1 MDGIQKK
8 VGLTITDDAK
18 AERKLVIYYDHDSS
32 KISADD
38 QVFLSSEVAR
48 IPMHEKVSL
57 TVTGHADRKGPE
69 KYNQNLSLERAIGV
83 HEALSNFGIG
93 KKYIGISAAGETT
106 PLVET
111 LDGISEPRNRRS
123 EIFIRLNF

>member
-1 MDGIQKK
+1 
-8 VGLTITDDAK
+8 
-18 AERKLVIYYDHDSS
+18 
-32 KISADD
+32 
-38 QVFLSSEVAR
+38 
-48 IPMHEKVSL
+48 
-57 TVTGHADRKGPE
+57 
-69 KYNQNLSLERAIGV
+69 V
-83 HEALSNFGIG
+83 HEALSNFGLG

>member
-1 MDGIQKK
+1 
-8 VGLTITDDAK
+8 
-18 AERKLVIYYDHDSS
+18 
-32 KISADD
+32 
-38 QVFLSSEVAR
+38 
-48 IPMHEKVSL
+48 MHEKVSL